1 MKNIWNKRTK
11 NCMNTNA
18 IYDILEI
25 VCVLVLISPLAI
37 TLIAIIVVLI
47 KSMIGG

>member
-1 MKNIWNKRTK
+1 
-11 NCMNTNA
+11 MNMNA

-25 VCVLVLISPLAI
+25 VCVFVLISPLAI

-47 KSMIGG
+47 KSMIRC